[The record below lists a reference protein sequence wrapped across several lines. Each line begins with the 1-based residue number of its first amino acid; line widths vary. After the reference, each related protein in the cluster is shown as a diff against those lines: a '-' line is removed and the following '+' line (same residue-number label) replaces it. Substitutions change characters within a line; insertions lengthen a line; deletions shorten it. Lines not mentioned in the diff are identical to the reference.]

1 MGEESM
7 SVVASQDLKT
17 SVEKIAYLINSIE
30 ITDIARQLTF
40 DAYMLDRNVGPL
52 GNKEQVI
59 KTVNSIRSYIYKV
72 NSKQIVTTINK
83 HLDYIIANT

>member
-17 SVEKIAYLINSIE
+17 SIEKIAYLINSIE
-30 ITDIARQLTF
+30 IPDIARQLTY
-40 DAYMLDRNVGPL
+40 DAYMLDSNVGPT

-59 KTVNSIRSYIYKV
+59 KTVNNIRSYIYKV
-72 NSKQIVTTINK
+72 NSKQIVTIINK
-83 HLDYIIANT
+83 HLDYIIANS